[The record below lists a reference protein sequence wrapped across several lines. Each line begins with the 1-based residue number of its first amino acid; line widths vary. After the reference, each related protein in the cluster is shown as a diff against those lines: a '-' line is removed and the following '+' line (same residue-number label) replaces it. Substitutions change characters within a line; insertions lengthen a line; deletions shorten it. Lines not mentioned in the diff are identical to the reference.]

1 MSTLAPVRPSATPRP
16 KAAPAEP
23 FASFDELLAA
33 LRERRREFS
42 AQRQLSPDIVAGF
55 KRHGVY
61 RMLVPR
67 RLGGDERSPRE
78 FCERIE
84 TIARADGSAGWVA
97 SFGMGVTYLAGLPLA
112 TLQQIYAD
120 GPDVVF
126 AGGLFP
132 PQAAARVDGG
142 YEVSGRWHF
151 ASGCTGADV
160 VGVGI
165 VPPRAEG
172 APALP
177 RMAVM
182 PRAKATVVP
191 NWDVIGMAGT
201 GSHDLVVDKVVVPDA
216 WTFLRGA
223 RATLDE
229 PMFRY
234 PSLSFATQVLAVVGL
249 GIARA
254 AIEELRGMATGRVS
268 ITGAPVLADRP
279 VVQMELA
286 KCEAELRAAR
296 AFFYESIDEA
306 WAMLLRGDE
315 RVADEEVNLLRLSS
329 THAARTAADVTRR
342 IQMQTGMTGI
352 QESCPIS
359 TQVRDSLVLTQHAFL
374 GDITYQNAG
383 AMLVGQ
389 KPLPGYL

>member
-1 MSTLAPVRPSATPRP
+1 M
-16 KAAPAEP
+16 
-23 FASFDELLAA
+23 
-33 LRERRREFS
+33 
-42 AQRQLSPDIVAGF
+42 
-55 KRHGVY
+55 
-61 RMLVPR
+61 
-67 RLGGDERSPRE
+67 
-78 FCERIE
+78 
-84 TIARADGSAGWVA
+84 
-97 SFGMGVTYLAGLPLA
+97 
-112 TLQQIYAD
+112 
-120 GPDVVF
+120 
-126 AGGLFP
+126 
-132 PQAAARVDGG
+132 
-142 YEVSGRWHF
+142 
-151 ASGCTGADV
+151 
-160 VGVGI
+160 
-165 VPPRAEG
+165 
-172 APALP
+172 
-177 RMAVM
+177 
-182 PRAKATVVP
+182 
-191 NWDVIGMAGT
+191 
-201 GSHDLVVDKVVVPDA
+201 PDA

-374 GDITYQNAG
+374 GDVTYQNAG
-383 AMLVGQ
+383 AMLLGQ